1 MTLLGQMLEG
11 KALQLEGLKD
21 LRWFFHKQKY
31 FELKMEDKICMN
43 HFSLELNTWKQVIND
58 MLLSKSQRQ
67 QEKSN
72 AYVPTD
78 VQYLV
83 EYRSKYTY
91 NMLYCTIVQYTV
103 DVYV

>member
-1 MTLLGQMLEG
+1 
-11 KALQLEGLKD
+11 
-21 LRWFFHKQKY
+21 
-31 FELKMEDKICMN
+31 MN
-43 HFSLELNTWKQVIND
+43 HFSVELNTSEQVLNE

-83 EYRSKYTY
+83 EYQSKHTY

-103 DVYV
+103 DVYIYNTLILLSF